1 MTKKTFPAER
11 RRLAEKYPQYF
22 NKAVSNFKRG
32 IVSLPINLVPFKN
45 RPKPKSKRSLV
56 PSPTKNMKFTLIEPV
71 SLSDYIPIIKD
82 VYFDNISSQRCFVAT
97 CATYV
102 GLIEDEE
109 ISGVWQQ
116 RIAYSGDHYH
126 RVPVGI
132 TGWYSHPP
140 FDLPRIWL
148 GWFGV
153 RKEFQGKKYGSL
165 LLMDT
170 IDAIKSDVVGI
181 DELFVFTDTGA
192 GFYQKCGFEKLGSIG
207 ELCKKKYP
215 GIDKDTGFN
224 LNEIVLM
231 KKI

>member
-1 MTKKTFPAER
+1 MTKKTFLVER
-11 RRLAEKYPQYF
+11 RRLEEKYPQYF
-22 NKAVSNFKRG
+22 DKAVSNFKRG
-32 IVSLPINLVPFKN
+32 IVSPPINLAPFKN
-45 RPKPKSKRSLV
+45 S
-56 PSPTKNMKFTLIEPV
+56 NMTFTLIEPV

-82 VYFDNISSQRCFVAT
+82 VYFDDISSQRCFAAT

-102 GLIEDEE
+102 GLIENEE

-148 GWFGV
+148 GWFGI
-153 RKEFQGKKYGSL
+153 RKEFQRKKYGSL

-215 GIDKDTGFN
+215 GIDTDTGFN